1 MEKIIISDN
10 ITDKGNETVTAL
22 SAKLEPMSLKN
33 YKKILKRTEL

>member
-22 SAKLEPMSLKN
+22 KCQIGADELKKL
-33 YKKILKRTEL
+33 